1 MFDICGGSQAEEE
14 ERQLIAIEQRERE
27 ETESASNIAE
37 LDAAW
42 SEQREAIRKKVSSVA
57 AVLGDEDAQAL
68 VEAKLENKQTL
79 IALLLQE
86 YTDLSVRQ
94 KLNTL
99 SAYLS
104 EALPKL
110 LELQEKAKQYP
121 AA

>member
-1 MFDICGGSQAEEE
+1 M
-14 ERQLIAIEQRERE
+14 
-27 ETESASNIAE
+27 
-37 LDAAW
+37 
-42 SEQREAIRKKVSSVA
+42 KVSSAA

-86 YTDLSVRQ
+86 YTDFSVRQ
-94 KLNTL
+94 KLNSL
-99 SAYLS
+99 SAYLN

>member
-1 MFDICGGSQAEEE
+1 MLFRS
-14 ERQLIAIEQRERE
+14 
-27 ETESASNIAE
+27 SAPNIAE

-86 YTDLSVRQ
+86 YTDFSVRQ
-94 KLNTL
+94 KLNSL